1 MRMDTQDALL
11 RFFDRR
17 EYHLLAFER
26 RLGIVYSRLA
36 IIRLLLFFGGLI
48 ATAVLALRDPV
59 YGAFSLLF
67 FGGLFVFAALRHQ
80 RCARSLKRS
89 ELMRDLN
96 RRQRARILLDWD
108 ELDAP
113 ALARASADHPFD
125 NDLDLSGER
134 SLLHLIDTSVS
145 DGGSRRLAAWL
156 QAPDV
161 DLEAS
166 RRRQRLVRE
175 LKPLTHLRNRL
186 NLDARLVSSK
196 RLNGEEISQWFAHNQ
211 MEEIP
216 AAALWG
222 GRLLSVAT
230 IAALIALFSGVENQL
245 WYGLALAQIFL
256 ALFMQKKIKRC
267 FTSGR
272 ELHDR
277 LRALR
282 GLFKRLESFN
292 YSGKTEL
299 AELCRPFY
307 TDPRPARLI
316 EQLDGVLNAISV
328 RENVVVFGILNGL
341 FPWDISAARRL
352 REVQLNI
359 GANIDDWMDRLYQ
372 IEALASLANFAWLHP
387 AAHFPDLLDAS
398 GEPVIQAEALG
409 HVLIKREQRVANDVD
424 ISGTGTIIV
433 LTGSNMSGKS
443 TFLRTIGINLALAY
457 AGAPVMARSMRCTP
471 LRMFTCIRVGDSVL
485 DGISSFYAE
494 VRRLRALLSA
504 LDAEHPYPL
513 LYFIDEIFRG
523 TNNRERLIGSKSTIA
538 ALIDKPG
545 LGLVT
550 THDLELTSLETLSSK
565 IHNFHFRE
573 HIADGRMHFDYTL
586 RPGPCPT
593 TNALE
598 IMRQEGLPVEFEV
611 D

>member
-1 MRMDTQDALL
+1 MNTQDNLL
-11 RFFDRR
+11 HFFDRR
-17 EYHLLAFER
+17 DYHLLAFER
-26 RLGIVYSRLA
+26 RLGSVYGRLA
-36 IIRLLLFFGGLI
+36 ILRLLLFFGGLA
-48 ATAVLALRDPV
+48 ATAVLALNRPI
-59 YGAFSLLF
+59 YGAISLLC
-67 FGGLFVFAALRHQ
+67 FGALFVFVALRHQ
-80 RCARSLKRS
+80 RCARSLRRS

-108 ELDAP
+108 ALGAP
-113 ALARASADHPFD
+113 ALARASADHPYD

-134 SLLHLIDTSVS
+134 SLLHLIDTAVS
-145 DGGSRRLAAWL
+145 DGGSRRLAEWL
-156 QAPDV
+156 QASDV
-161 DLEAS
+161 DVEAS

-175 LKPLTHLRNRL
+175 LKPLTHLRDRL
-186 NLDARLVSSK
+186 SLDARLVSSK
-196 RLNGEEISQWFAHNQ
+196 RLKGEEIRQWFRNNH

-216 AAALWG
+216 VAVLWAA
-222 GRLLSVAT
+222 RVLSAAT
-230 IAALIALFSGVENQL
+230 IAALIAFFSGVETQV
-245 WYGLALAQIFL
+245 WYSLALAQIVL
-256 ALFMQKKIKRC
+256 ALLVQKKIKRS

-282 GLFKRLESFN
+282 GLFRRLETFN
-292 YSGKTEL
+292 YRDKPEL
-299 AELCRPFY
+299 ADLCRPFY
-307 TDPRPARLI
+307 SDPRPARLI
-316 EQLDGVLNAISV
+316 ERLDGILNAISV

-341 FPWDISAARRL
+341 FPWDITAARRL
-352 REVQLNI
+352 REVQMDI
-359 GANIDDWMDRLYQ
+359 GANIDDWMDRLYSM
-372 IEALASLANFAWLHP
+372 EALSSLANFAWLYP
-387 AAHFPDLLDAS
+387 AAHFPDLLDA
-398 GEPVIQAEALG
+398 GGAPVIQAEALG

-424 ISGTGTIIV
+424 ISGIGTIII

-457 AGAPVMARSMRCTP
+457 AGAPVLARSLRCTP

-494 VRRLRALLSA
+494 VRRLRALLTA
-504 LDAEHPYPL
+504 LEDAHPHPL

-538 ALIDKPG
+538 ALINKPG

-586 RPGPCPT
+586 RQGPCPT

-598 IMRQEGLPVEFEV
+598 IMRQEGLPVEFGT